1 MMMNKNEFIKKAKE
15 YGYTDE
21 DIEEC
26 IQLQLDAK
34 KDGIT
39 IDLAD
44 LLVKRPYDSKPSTL
58 KE

>member
-1 MMMNKNEFIKKAKE
+1 MMMDRNEFIQKAKE

-26 IQLQLDAK
+26 IQLQLEAK
-34 KDGIT
+34 QDGID

-44 LLVKRPYDSKPSTL
+44 MLVKRPYDSK
-58 KE
+58 E

>member
-1 MMMNKNEFIKKAKE
+1 MMNKNEFIKKAKE

-34 KDGIT
+34 QDGVI

-44 LLVKRPYDSKPSTL
+44 LLVERPVD
-58 KE
+58 

>member
-1 MMMNKNEFIKKAKE
+1 MMMNKNEFIQKAKE

-26 IQLQLDAK
+26 IQLQQDAK
-34 KDGIT
+34 QDEVI

-44 LLVKRPYDSKPSTL
+44 LLVERPED
-58 KE
+58 

>member
-1 MMMNKNEFIKKAKE
+1 MMNRNEFIKKAKE

-26 IQLQLDAK
+26 LQLQQ
-34 KDGIT
+34 DGKEAGID

-44 LLVKRPYDSKPSTL
+44 LLVERPQ
-58 KE
+58 E

>member
-1 MMMNKNEFIKKAKE
+1 MMNRNEFIQKAKE

-26 IQLQLDAK
+26 LKLQQDAK

-44 LLVKRPYDSKPSTL
+44 LLIKRPHD
-58 KE
+58 

>member
-1 MMMNKNEFIKKAKE
+1 MMNKNEFIQKAKE

-34 KDGIT
+34 QKGID

-44 LLVKRPYDSKPSTL
+44 MLIKRPYDL

>member
-1 MMMNKNEFIKKAKE
+1 MMNRNEFIQKAKE

-26 IQLQLDAK
+26 LQIQQ
-34 KDGIT
+34 DGKEAGID

-44 LLVKRPYDSKPSTL
+44 MLIKRPHD
-58 KE
+58 

>member
-1 MMMNKNEFIKKAKE
+1 MMDRNEFIKKAKE

-26 IQLQLDAK
+26 LQLQQDGK
-34 KDGIT
+34 KSGID

-44 LLVKRPYDSKPSTL
+44 LLIKRPV
-58 KE
+58 E

>member
-1 MMMNKNEFIKKAKE
+1 MMDRNEFIKKAKE

-34 KDGIT
+34 KDGIV

-44 LLVKRPYDSKPSTL
+44 LLVERPED
-58 KE
+58 

>member
-1 MMMNKNEFIKKAKE
+1 MNRNEFIKKAKE

-26 IQLQLDAK
+26 LQLQQDAK
-34 KDGIT
+34 QEGIN

-44 LLVKRPYDSKPSTL
+44 LLIKRPHD
-58 KE
+58 

>member
-1 MMMNKNEFIKKAKE
+1 MMDRNEFIKKAKE

-26 IQLQLDAK
+26 IQLHLDAK
-34 KDGIT
+34 QEGIN

-44 LLVKRPYDSKPSTL
+44 LLIKRPLD
-58 KE
+58 